1 MGARSLPALLGSTAS
16 GDTTGLWSSMD
27 WDWVRSR
34 TNLGMSASSIDMERI
49 IDKLGRV
56 TRGIFTEETT
66 IQLTRYTMEI
76 LQMFNEENGYFEM
89 PSLFV
94 SVVFPPANEVSRR

>member
-1 MGARSLPALLGSTAS
+1 
-16 GDTTGLWSSMD
+16 MD

-66 IQLTRYTMEI
+66 IQSYQLTSYTMEI
-76 LQMFNEENGYFEM
+76 SKMLNEENADAFIEILKNRTVNLFQIS
-89 PSLFV
+89 PSNCYDHCRQLGL
-94 SVVFPPANEVSRR
+94 